1 MDNHH
6 YITLV
11 VLALVAVA
19 ASFWLGGEY
28 AIRRGLVPAGQPD
41 TVTVTKWVRDTI
53 PTVKD
58 SIIYRTKIVALPV
71 HDTTVTEIETVAHD
85 TVLVEVPIVEKTY
98 TGENY
103 KATVR
108 GFQPELVDIWIKQK
122 ETTITVPYRKRWS
135 FVAGP
140 QVGVGYTPSGLQPY
154 AGLGVTFGYSF

>member
-19 ASFWLGGEY
+19 ASFWLGSEY
-28 AIRRGLVPAGQPD
+28 AIRRGLVPAGKPD

-53 PTVKD
+53 PAVKD
-58 SIIYRTKIVALPV
+58 SIIYRTKVVPLPV

-122 ETTITVPYRKRWS
+122 ETTITIPYRKRWS

>member
-19 ASFWLGGEY
+19 ASFWLGSEY

-53 PTVKD
+53 PAVKD

-103 KATVR
+103 KATVS

-122 ETTITVPYRKRWS
+122 ETTITIPYRKRWS

>member
-19 ASFWLGGEY
+19 ASFWLGSEY

-53 PTVKD
+53 PAVKD

-122 ETTITVPYRKRWS
+122 ETTITIPYRKRWS